1 MMTERAFKLL
11 CENLLIFIV
20 ILLSTLLT
28 MLLVLIS
35 RIQSLLSYWSIKCSN
50 NINDKILK
58 LSEERQY
65 IKFKINI
72 YNNFENIRNNITNF
86 INTVTWYPIHENI
99 FNYIENESI
108 YHLNKQDPFK
118 DIPFWVLP
126 MVPPSDVLI
135 FGKHIIDKNYKQEM
149 SDKYPMYTVEE
160 IINSLLGN
168 NLEFPSYE
176 EWLESKYDDEADE
189 EADDE
194 ADVDEDESDEEEDE
208 SEDESEDE
216 EDDEEENDSNNS
228 DELVIINNIEATD
241 YLTGGVPPIEE
252 EPHVGIELQFEAFP
266 QVNDDD
272 DGNTDNDT
280 NDDLPAIVSD
290 TDDVEN
296 DNAPAE

>member
-86 INTVTWYPIHENI
+86 INTVTWYPIHENV

-108 YHLNKQDPFK
+108 YHLNKEDPFK

-149 SDKYPMYTVEE
+149 YEKYPLYTVGD

-168 NLEFPSYE
+168 NVEFPSYE
-176 EWLESKYDDEADE
+176 EWLESKYDDEAD
-189 EADDE
+189 DE
-194 ADVDEDESDEEEDE
+194 ADEDEEENDEEENDESDEEEN
-208 SEDESEDE
+208 
-216 EDDEEENDSNNS
+216 DEEENDEEENNSNNS

-241 YLTGGVPPIEE
+241 YLIGGVPPIEE
-252 EPHVGIELQFEAFP
+252 EPQVGIELQFEAFP
-266 QVNDDD
+266 QVDDDD

-296 DNAPAE
+296 DNTPAE

>member
-1 MMTERAFKLL
+1 
-11 CENLLIFIV
+11 
-20 ILLSTLLT
+20 
-28 MLLVLIS
+28 
-35 RIQSLLSYWSIKCSN
+35 
-50 NINDKILK
+50 
-58 LSEERQY
+58 
-65 IKFKINI
+65 
-72 YNNFENIRNNITNF
+72 
-86 INTVTWYPIHENI
+86 
-99 FNYIENESI
+99 
-108 YHLNKQDPFK
+108 
-118 DIPFWVLP
+118 